1 MKEERNAA
9 VRPLPE
15 AVRTSGRYKQD
26 YAYDHLKDAI
36 IAGVFPPEKLLVE
49 RELCEMLGVSRTP
62 VREALR
68 RLSSEGLVESHP
80 GRGMFVT
87 RLSAEDARQLYEL
100 KEALER
106 MAVRLCIRR
115 MTPGELDELE
125 RCLIAHERAHEDGD
139 SELAA
144 DMDLRFHVM
153 LVEFARSP
161 KIEEHA
167 KTILVQT
174 RRLSQP
180 SVYDTSHTREFIQ
193 NHRTIYEALRAGDS
207 AAAEAAVSRH
217 ISAISSFQTAKLGA
231 FL

>member
-1 MKEERNAA
+1 MPSAPRRQPEEAP
-9 VRPLPE
+9 V
-15 AVRTSGRYKQD
+15 SSRYKQD
-26 YAYDHLKDAI
+26 YAYDRLKRAI

-49 RELCEMLGVSRTP
+49 RELCEMLGISRTP

-87 RLSAEDARQLYEL
+87 RLTAQEAQQIYEL

-106 MAVRLCIRR
+106 MAVRLCIQR
-115 MTPGELDELE
+115 MEPAELE
-125 RCLIAHERAHEDGD
+125 ELGRCIEAHARAATGGEP
-139 SELAA
+139 ELAA
-144 DMDLRFHVM
+144 DMDLQFHIM

-161 KIEEHA
+161 KIAEHA

-174 RRLSQP
+174 RRLSQL
-180 SVYDTSHTREFIQ
+180 SVYDTSRTREFIQ
-193 NHRTIYEALRAGDS
+193 EHRAIYEALRARDS

-217 ISAISSFQTAKLGA
+217 IASILRFQADKLGA